1 MKGDCTFFCLGMME
15 MNIEMEDVE
24 CPLCE
29 GSRGEPL
36 HLEGSLQM
44 VRCPLCQFIFLNPR
58 PTHDSLFH
66 FYQKYLP
73 DEESSI
79 ESWERMMKSVFY
91 RAADL
96 LEPYRRDGRL
106 LDVGTGFGFFLAEMK
121 KRGWDITG
129 VEISKKAMDYAR
141 DVLGLKIHPGPLE
154 KVSFPE
160 SHFDV
165 VTGFY
170 VIEHL
175 LNPMAFLKECYRI
188 LKPGGVLL
196 LRYPHTTPIKNL
208 LHFFGIKNRL
218 YDLPAHLS
226 DFSPETIQRCLEG
239 IGFGNCRHLIGG
251 YTLPRDRGK
260 RTASLLFGNLSEV
273 FFYLSHGKI
282 LLPGVSKT
290 IVAFKMEEA

>member
-1 MKGDCTFFCLGMME
+1 ME
-15 MNIEMEDVE
+15 MEEVD

-36 HLEGSLQM
+36 HLEGSFQM

-58 PTHDSLFH
+58 PTSDSLFH
-66 FYQKYLP
+66 FYQTYLP
-73 DEESSI
+73 EEESSV
-79 ESWERMMKSVFY
+79 ESWENMMKSVFH
-91 RAADL
+91 RAANL
-96 LEPYRRDGRL
+96 IEPYRRDGRV

-121 KRGWDITG
+121 KRGWDVTG

-154 KVSFPE
+154 RVSFPE

-188 LKPGGVLL
+188 LKPGGLLL

-208 LHFFGIKNRL
+208 LHFFGVKNRL

-226 DFSPETIQRCLEG
+226 DFSPKMIQRCLEK
-239 IGFGNCRHLIGG
+239 IGFGNCWHLIGG
-251 YTLPRDRGK
+251 YTLPSDRGK
-260 RTASLLFGNLSEV
+260 RTASLLFGNLSEAL
-273 FFYLSHGKI
+273 FYLSRKRF

-290 IVAFKMEEA
+290 VLAYKGNRS